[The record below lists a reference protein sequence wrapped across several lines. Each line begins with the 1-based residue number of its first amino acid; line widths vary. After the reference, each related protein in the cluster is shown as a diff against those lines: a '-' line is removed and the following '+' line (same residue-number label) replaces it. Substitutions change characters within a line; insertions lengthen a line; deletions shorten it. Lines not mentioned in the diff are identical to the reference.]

1 MFGTENMVA
10 NLDQIQSNLNLIQ
23 DHQSQ
28 ITVNR
33 ITTDTNAKNIA
44 QNKTAI
50 DDNTHEIDT
59 NAQLIRATAKQ
70 VGDNRDGVAVNK
82 AGIKTNADAIAQNK
96 TTLDDHA
103 LAIHN
108 LDGHLQ
114 SVDDLAHDL
123 NIKNIQ
129 DRAELAQHDQA
140 IKNNAAE
147 NTHQDVLIQG
157 NSQTGKTNGDNIA
170 LNKAGIKTNADA
182 IAQNKTAIGDNT
194 HEIDTNAQLIRSTE
208 KQVGENRTGL
218 LANKGDIVT
227 TATGVLSNAADIATN
242 KTSIDRLSGQNGT
255 TFKLAAA
262 TARLSI
268 HEEQQ
273 IVSLAQDTKVA
284 QTTGEYAQSRAQ
296 MALDNAEKN
305 RAALVAS
312 NKKIAANSA
321 ALADHEQR
329 IETLEQSNSSNF
341 GKLKSEV
348 EDNRKRAS
356 AGIAGVAAMANI
368 PQVTNTQNF
377 SVGAGV
383 GNTDGENALAVG
395 FSARATKNV
404 VVKASVSND
413 TQHNFVVGGGIA
425 YGW

>member
-1 MFGTENMVA
+1 MKKSIIAVLLSAVITPAAFADSFSVELDQNGNIVQGVQNPAQGIFDVKPTAGKVTWFGTENTVA
-10 NLDQIQSNLNLIQ
+10 NLDQIQNNLNLIQ

-33 ITTDTNAKNIA
+33 ITIDTNAKN
-44 QNKTAI
+44 
-50 DDNTHEIDT
+50 
-59 NAQLIRATAKQ
+59 
-70 VGDNRDGVAVNK
+70 
-82 AGIKTNADAIAQNK
+82 IAQNK

-114 SVDDLAHDL
+114 SVDDLSRDL

-147 NTHQDVLIQG
+147 NTRQDVLIQG
-157 NSQTGKTNGDNIA
+157 NSQTGKTNRDNIA

-182 IAQNKTAIGDNT
+182 IAQNKNAIGDNT
-194 HEIDTNAQLIRSTE
+194 QQINNNAQLIRSTE
-208 KQVGENRTGL
+208 KQVGENRTVL
-218 LANKGDIVT
+218 MANKGDIVT
-227 TATGVLSNAADIATN
+227 LT
-242 KTSIDRLSGQNGT
+242 
-255 TFKLAAA
+255 
-262 TARLSI
+262 
-268 HEEQQ
+268 
-273 IVSLAQDTKVA
+273 QDTKVA
-284 QTTGEYAQSRAQ
+284 QTTGEYAQFRAQ
-296 MALDNAEKN
+296 TAMQNAEKN

-312 NKKIAANSA
+312 NKKIAANSV

-341 GKLKSEV
+341 GKLKNEV

-395 FSARATKNV
+395 FSARATENV

-413 TQHNFVVGGGIA
+413 TQHNFVAGGGIA

>member
-1 MFGTENMVA
+1 MKKSIIAVLLSAVITPAAFADSFSVELDQNGNIVQGVQNPAQGIFDVKPTAGKVTLFGTENTVA
-10 NLDQIQSNLNLIQ
+10 NLDQIQNNLNLIQ

-33 ITTDTNAKNIA
+33 ITIDTNAKN
-44 QNKTAI
+44 
-50 DDNTHEIDT
+50 
-59 NAQLIRATAKQ
+59 
-70 VGDNRDGVAVNK
+70 
-82 AGIKTNADAIAQNK
+82 IAQNK

-114 SVDDLAHDL
+114 SVDDLSRDL

-147 NTHQDVLIQG
+147 NTRQDVLIQG
-157 NSQTGKTNGDNIA
+157 NSQTGKTNRDNIA

-182 IAQNKTAIGDNT
+182 IAQNKNAIGDNT
-194 HEIDTNAQLIRSTE
+194 QQINNNAQLIRSTE
-208 KQVGENRTGL
+208 KQVGENRTVL
-218 LANKGDIVT
+218 MANKGDIVT
-227 TATGVLSNAADIATN
+227 LT
-242 KTSIDRLSGQNGT
+242 
-255 TFKLAAA
+255 
-262 TARLSI
+262 
-268 HEEQQ
+268 
-273 IVSLAQDTKVA
+273 QDTKVA
-284 QTTGEYAQSRAQ
+284 QTTGEYAQFRAQ
-296 MALDNAEKN
+296 TAMQNAEKN

-312 NKKIAANSA
+312 NKKIAANSV

-341 GKLKSEV
+341 GKLKNEV

-395 FSARATKNV
+395 FSARATENV

-413 TQHNFVVGGGIA
+413 TQHNFVAGGGIA

>member
-1 MFGTENMVA
+1 LIRATAKQVGDNRDGVA
-10 NLDQIQSNLNLIQ
+10 
-23 DHQSQ
+23 
-28 ITVNR
+28 VNKAG
-33 ITTDTNAKNIA
+33 IETNTDAIA

-82 AGIKTNADAIAQNK
+82 AGIETNADAIAQNK
-96 TTLDDHA
+96 
-103 LAIHN
+103 N
-108 LDGHLQ
+108 
-114 SVDDLAHDL
+114 
-123 NIKNIQ
+123 
-129 DRAELAQHDQA
+129 
-140 IKNNAAE
+140 
-147 NTHQDVLIQG
+147 
-157 NSQTGKTNGDNIA
+157 
-170 LNKAGIKTNADA
+170 
-182 IAQNKTAIGDNT
+182 AIGDNT
-194 HEIDTNAQLIRSTE
+194 QQINDNAQLIRSTE

-227 TATGVLSNAADIATN
+227 TATGVMSNAADIATN

-273 IVSLAQDTKVA
+273 IVTLAQDTKVA